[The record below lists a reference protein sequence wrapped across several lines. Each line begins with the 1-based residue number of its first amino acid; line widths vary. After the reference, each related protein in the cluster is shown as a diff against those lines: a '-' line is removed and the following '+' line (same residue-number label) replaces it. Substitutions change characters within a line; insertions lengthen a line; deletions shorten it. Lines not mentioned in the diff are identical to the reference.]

1 MERRFVRFEIKRVVE
16 YDQED
21 GSGHY
26 YKMVEEGQ
34 EPDDGLWLWGLYGY
48 DSAGELQW
56 LTDSQSRQWLET
68 LKEYMEG
75 LVATQEAAESAARS
89 ILEFVEGGRKGP
101 EDWYAV
107 VDSLRHAHRNRP
119 AAAADGENQAQS
131 PAVKPSLPKALWAAC
146 RYLDKDHTSHAKGR
160 CPWKIDPGKL
170 EAALESAGLMA
181 LPIDQIHMEDRGM
194 IGSLQSQ
201 TEELPGVPKD
211 TPAGIPPADPIQTR
225 SSWGADLPEE
235 FKARPF
241 GKALD
246 GLWWAID
253 VLKARAE
260 EAEERSKEALYS
272 READDDSWLWEL
284 TPAELANA
292 LEDARILRWVGGMD
306 GHWEVM
312 GEPGAKPC
320 DIQCLGG
327 SYPSDNTGVMRFLAR
342 FSESGWKEGNATISY
357 EVTPDKK
364 VYRIGVEF
372 RPDQKG

>member
-26 YKMVEEGQ
+26 YRMVEEGQ
-34 EPDDGLWLWGLYGY
+34 EPDDGLLLWGLYGY

-56 LTDSQSRQWLET
+56 LTDSQSRQWLEG

-89 ILEFVEGGRKGP
+89 ILEFVAGARKGP

-119 AAAADGENQAQS
+119 VAAATGENQAQP
-131 PAVKPSLPKALWAAC
+131 PAVKPSVTKALWAAC
-146 RYLDKDHTSHAKGR
+146 EYLDKDHTGHTKGR

-170 EAALESAGLMA
+170 EAALESVGL
-181 LPIDQIHMEDRGM
+181 RVT
-194 IGSLQSQ
+194 Q
-201 TEELPGVPKD
+201 TDPTGRNPSEEPQVL
-211 TPAGIPPADPIQTR
+211 PPADSIQTKL
-225 SSWGADLPEE
+225 SWGADLPEE

-246 GLWWAID
+246 GLWFAID

-260 EAEERSKEALYS
+260 EAEHKPDETN
-272 READDDSWLWEL
+272 DWLWDL
-284 TPAELANA
+284 TPAELADA
-292 LEDARILRWVGGMD
+292 LEDARLIRWVGGMD

-327 SYPSDNTGVMRFLAR
+327 SYPSDNTGIMRFLAR
-342 FSESGWKEGNATISY
+342 FSESGWKEGHATISY

-372 RPDQKG
+372 RPDSKG